1 MAQTEEAIR
10 EVGWITAELGRVKC
24 RKVLTIIRY
33 GMENSIA
40 RRSAAY
46 RSPCSGANP
55 IVAHN
60 VGPFESQKSV
70 MSKSRQAR
78 GLRLPKLYH
87 NFVEIDWK
95 EPQPDLTLYSVPRAF
110 RRDILERFCDDRRA
124 SHLRKDA

>member
-1 MAQTEEAIR
+1 MPEGIDYNQVWNGKFYGTKECGVSLSLFGSQPYCGSQR
-10 EVGWITAELGRVKC
+10 G
-24 RKVLTIIRY
+24 TI
-33 GMENSIA
+33 
-40 RRSAAY
+40 
-46 RSPCSGANP
+46 
-55 IVAHN
+55 
-60 VGPFESQKSV
+60 ESQKSV

-110 RRDILERFCDDRRA
+110 RRDILERFCDERRA